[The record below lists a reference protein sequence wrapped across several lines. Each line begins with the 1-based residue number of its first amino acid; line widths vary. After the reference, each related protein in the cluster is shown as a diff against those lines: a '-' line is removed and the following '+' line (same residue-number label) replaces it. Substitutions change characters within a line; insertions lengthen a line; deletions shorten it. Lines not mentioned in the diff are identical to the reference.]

1 MAAKAVSAAR
11 FKTLPV
17 KATTSI
23 KDFVAKHKLEFK
35 PGCGFYQLTKPENIQ
50 IYKEIVARKKTD
62 GSFVSGDAV
71 RKILGVPNDKKGK
84 FKLGKDTL
92 TDFDVFVQSTSYT
105 RKLMAGSE
113 FLYDT
118 KGTGI
123 SHGDIASAKVVA
135 RKRLGDDDDDGTPG
149 LFGTPGMFGSSGMFG
164 SPAKKKAKTNTGPIK
179 LNTDAV
185 PPPPPGAGGSPI
197 EIVFCFDTTGS
208 MYACLAEV
216 RKRVKEVVQVGP
228 SPSLHW

>member
-123 SHGDIASAKVVA
+123 SHGDIASAKEVA
-135 RKRLGDDDDDGTPG
+135 RKRLGDDDADGTTG
-149 LFGTPGMFGSSGMFG
+149 LFG
-164 SPAKKKAKTNTGPIK
+164 SPAKKKAKKNTGPIQ

-228 SPSLHW
+228 SLFLHW